1 MTLERFD
8 RLEEGISRVLGMCE
22 GLKHENMALKEA
34 VIEKEAEI
42 RELSSRLKR
51 LDKEKTTVREK
62 VDTLLDRLDALIQG
76 A

>member
-1 MTLERFD
+1 
-8 RLEEGISRVLGMCE
+8 MCE
-22 GLKHENMALKEA
+22 ELKDENRALKEA
-34 VIEKEAEI
+34 VVEKQAEI